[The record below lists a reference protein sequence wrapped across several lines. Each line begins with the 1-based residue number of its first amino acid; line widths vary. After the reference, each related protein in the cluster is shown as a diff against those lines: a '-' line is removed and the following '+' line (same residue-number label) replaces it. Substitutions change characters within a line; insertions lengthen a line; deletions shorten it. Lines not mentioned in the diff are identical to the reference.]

1 MAAADIIS
9 LTDQI
14 KQEVSFES
22 STSGHS
28 HARLLRLVD
37 ELKLAIETPTET
49 VLRLIYQV
57 IALVFPIIIGSILT
71 SMSIKPPEN
80 AALRTVVDLGIFP
93 ILVKDGQ
100 KNGLSAADLAVCTGA
115 DKGLIVRLMR
125 VMTALGLCASTE
137 AEVYRPTD
145 KSLSMTQPIGQDGIP
160 CIYDLT
166 VPTLTKLPE
175 YLREHN
181 YSNPEEY
188 SSSPMKWAVGQ
199 SQFEWLAKNKRHQA
213 LFNSYMSSRR
223 EGKPNWLD
231 VYPLERLVD
240 GTASHPDSVFLV
252 DIGGNQGHDL
262 GRLMAQH
269 RTTPGRVILQD
280 LPKIVSTVNRPG
292 IEAMGYSFLDPQPI
306 KGARAYYF
314 RAIFHDW
321 PDRICHKILLNT
333 ASAMDPTYSRIII
346 VDFVLPDTNAPRMQS
361 AMDIQMMSIGAGVE
375 RSKRQWT
382 ELLASAGLKING
394 IWNTSP
400 GMESIIEAVLDVGG
414 LEDSE

>member
-1 MAAADIIS
+1 MTAIDIIS

-14 KQEVSFES
+14 KQEVSFGP
-22 STSGHS
+22 STSGHG
-28 HARLLRLVD
+28 HARLLQLVD

-49 VLRLIYQV
+49 ILRLIYQ
-57 IALVFPIIIGSILT
+57 
-71 SMSIKPPEN
+71 PPEN

-93 ILVKDGQ
+93 ILVKDRQ

-125 VMTALGLCASTE
+125 VMTALGLCTSTE

-145 KSLSMTQPIGQDGIP
+145 KSLSMAQPIGQDGIP

-166 VPTLTKLPE
+166 VPTLTRLPE

-181 YSNPEEY
+181 YINPEEY

-223 EGKPNWLD
+223 EGKPNWFD
-231 VYPLERLVD
+231 VFPLERLVN
-240 GTASHPDSVFLV
+240 GTAPHPNSVFLV

-262 GRLMAQH
+262 DRFVAH
-269 RTTPGRVILQD
+269 KITIPGRVILQD

-292 IEAMGYSFLDPQPI
+292 IETMGYSFLDPQPI

-321 PDRICHKILLNT
+321 PDRICQKILLNT
-333 ASAMDPTYSRIII
+333 ASAMDPTYSRILI
-346 VDFVLPDTNAPRMQS
+346 VDFVLPDINAPRMQS

-400 GMESIIEAVLDVGG
+400 EMESIIEAVPDIGEV
-414 LEDSE
+414 EAFE